1 MADKTIKVTL
11 VKSIIGTK
19 QDHRAT
25 VRGLGLR
32 RLNSSAVLED
42 TPAVQ
47 RHDSQSRLSAEVGRL
62 RRYRDEHG
70 T

>member
-1 MADKTIKVTL
+1 MADKKITVKL

-32 RLNSSAVLED
+32 KLNSSSELVD
-42 TPAVQ
+42 TPAVRGMIQ
-47 RHDSQSRLSAEVGRL
+47 NVQYLVKVEG
-62 RRYRDEHG
+62 
-70 T
+70 

>member
-1 MADKTIKVTL
+1 MSDKKIKVTL

-32 RLNSSAVLED
+32 KLNSSAELLD
-42 TPAVQ
+42 TPAIRGMIHKVQ
-47 RHDSQSRLSAEVGRL
+47 YLVKVEG
-62 RRYRDEHG
+62 
-70 T
+70 